1 MQNDSERVRADLD
14 AIGMRASGTA
24 VGLLQLLK
32 ELLDAGVLGHDSV
45 ERIREA
51 IIADVAGQ
59 RPRSQTQAEF
69 EKRVRERMDH
79 LLPLTPEGEAPVA
92 H

>member
-1 MQNDSERVRADLD
+1 MQSESERMHADLD

-24 VGLLQLLK
+24 VGLLALLK
-32 ELLDAGVLGHDSV
+32 ELLDSGVLGRDSV

-51 IIADVAGQ
+51 IIADVAGS
-59 RPRSQTQAEF
+59 RPRSQTQADF
-69 EKRVRERMDH
+69 ERKVRDRMDH
-79 LLPLTPEGEAPVA
+79 LLPLAPEERPTAP

>member
-1 MQNDSERVRADLD
+1 MQSDSERIHADLD

-24 VGLLQLLK
+24 VGLLALLK
-32 ELLDAGVLGHDSV
+32 ELLDAGALGRDSI

-51 IIADVAGQ
+51 IIADVAGS
-59 RPRSQTQAEF
+59 RPRCQTQAEF
-69 EKRVRERMDH
+69 ERKVRERMDN
-79 LLPLTPEGEAPVA
+79 LLPLESEARASAP

>member
-1 MQNDSERVRADLD
+1 MQSDSERIHADLD

-24 VGLLQLLK
+24 VGLLALLK
-32 ELLDAGVLGHDSV
+32 ELLDAGVLGRDAI

-51 IIADVAGQ
+51 IIADVSGS

-69 EKRVRERMDH
+69 ERKVRERMNN
-79 LLPLTPEGEAPVA
+79 LLPLTPERRAAAP